1 LTQSRTDPPVT
12 ADRTERRSATRKR
25 RAPLA
30 LILAPVA
37 LVAAGV
43 VLLLVL
49 GGGGDGPLGGLIPGG
64 DDRSDVTPAFDFRSS
79 KTAVVATVPEA
90 DVAAL
95 KTEAEAVTQDVI
107 PVVDDLYTNGFL
119 DPTNWREDDYEEV
132 FALFSDEAA
141 GAAQEGVETLTLGAS
156 AGDVFDT
163 VTPERGTLRF
173 RVLFDPDGNP
183 ATVVVDVRFVAL
195 GAKQDGTYL
204 SIVSQGS
211 LFLEDVG
218 GWKITAFDVDRADDE
233 TRPPS
238 PSPAAST
245 SASPS

>member
-1 LTQSRTDPPVT
+1 MTQNRTDPPVT
-12 ADRTERRSATRKR
+12 ATRTERRSATRKR

-64 DDRSDVTPAFDFRSS
+64 DDQSDVTPPFDFRAS

-90 DVAAL
+90 DLAAL
-95 KTEAEAVTQDVI
+95 KTEAEAITQDVI
-107 PVVDDLYTNGFL
+107 PVVDDLYTNAFL
-119 DPTNWREDDYEEV
+119 DPTNWREDSYEEV

-141 GAAQEGVETLTLGAS
+141 GAAQEGLETLTLGAS

-173 RVLFDPDGNP
+173 RVLFDPEGDP
-183 ATVVVDVRFVAL
+183 AIVVVDVRFVAL

-204 SIVSQGS
+204 SIVSEGS

-218 GWKITAFDVDRADDE
+218 GWQITAFDVDRADDE
-233 TRPPS
+233 ARPPS
-238 PSPAAST
+238 PSPSAST
-245 SASPS
+245 PASPS